1 MDGIPAGECMTR
13 EDIMRMAQKVWSAG
27 YVHER
32 SLERFAALVAAH
44 EREQCALVAEELR
57 PSKPEYDQR
66 FYDGCTFTAMAI
78 RARGEK

>member
-1 MDGIPAGECMTR
+1 MTR
-13 EDIMRMAQKVWSAG
+13 DDVLRMANECDFGVAAE
-27 YVHER
+27 YEHN
-32 SLERFAALVAAH
+32 LNMLCRFAALVAQH